1 MMHDLG
7 NTYRRRMGVT
17 LLELIVV
24 FAVMAVATGVA
35 TVSFRPPQIPLASDS
50 VSAQVHELR
59 TRAVRAGR
67 PATATIQTDSGT
79 RAVTAYPDS
88 RVNSELT
95 TLVDYLT
102 GRRHGE
108 K

>member
-1 MMHDLG
+1 MMQS
-7 NTYRRRMGVT
+7 RRIKCSGRMGVT
-17 LLELIVV
+17 LLELIIVL
-24 FAVMAVATGVA
+24 AVIAVATAVA
-35 TVSFRPPQIPLASDS
+35 TVSFRPPQTAISADS
-50 VSAQVHELR
+50 MWAQVEELR
-59 TRAVRAGR
+59 AQAVRTGR
-67 PATATIQTDSGT
+67 RATATIQTDSGA